1 MIYLY
6 SKIYNNTNK
15 SYIYA
20 GNSVYS
26 VIKDEIKITE
36 QPTLEAA
43 IGYRNVLFTN
53 KAVNWLTETFGEA
66 VDSTELFYTLTG
78 YLFPTDTA
86 SLIEATQIGYK
97 KCRNAKVLIYFDEF
111 EDGNRDEFHNFA
123 LEFLKYNNKE
133 NIFIYSE
140 LRESEELQNKLKD
153 ILAMEKDLSLEV
165 LNHSL
170 NMNIGEIDTIGI
182 KSSVP
187 FKIEISKD
195 NQVLPYPNDYLTIT
209 PQMDSYPST
218 TQEVQFEGLK
228 EGLVNVKISAKN
240 AFMEKSVDWDLFIA
254 DPNNVQQGGYTKSEV
269 DTKLQELET
278 KITSLIDT
286 KLEELEIRLQE
297 GIDRDEIKI
306 EQLIASI
313 DNLKARV
320 KKLEGGV
327 AP

>member
-6 SKIYNNTNK
+6 SKIYKNTNK
-15 SYIYA
+15 DYIYA

-53 KAVNWLTETFGEA
+53 EAVNWLTDTFGEA
-66 VDSTELFYTLTG
+66 VDSTELFYSLTG

-86 SLIEATQIGYK
+86 SLMQATQIGYK
-97 KCRNAKVLIYFDEF
+97 KCSEAKVLIYFDKF
-111 EDGNRDEFHNFA
+111 DDSDRSEFHKFA
-123 LEFLKYNNKE
+123 LEFLKHNNKE

-140 LRESEELQNKLKD
+140 IKESEELQNKLKD
-153 ILAMEKDLSLEV
+153 ILAMEKELSLDV
-165 LNHSL
+165 LNRSL
-170 NMNIGEIDTIGI
+170 NMDIGETDTIGI
-182 KSSVP
+182 KSSVS

-195 NQVLPYPNDYLTIT
+195 NQVLPYPNDYISIT
-209 PQMDSYPST
+209 PHLDSYPSAT
-218 TQEVQFEGLK
+218 KEVQFEGLK

-240 AFMEKSVDWDLFIA
+240 AFMEKSIDWDLMIT
-254 DPNNVQQGGYTKSEV
+254 DPNNIQQGGYTKSEV

-278 KITSLIDT
+278 KLSNLMDT
-286 KLEELEIRLQE
+286 KLEELEINLQTE
-297 GIDRDEIKI
+297 IDATEIKI

-313 DNLKARV
+313 DNLKERV
-320 KKLEGGV
+320 KKLENGV

>member
-6 SKIYNNTNK
+6 SKIYRNTNK
-15 SYIYA
+15 DYIYA
-20 GNSVYS
+20 GNSIYS

-53 KAVNWLTETFGEA
+53 EAVNWLTDTFGEA
-66 VDSTELFYTLTG
+66 VDSTELFYSLTG

-86 SLIEATQIGYK
+86 ALMQATMIGYK
-97 KCRNAKVLIYFDEF
+97 KCRAAKVLIYFDMF
-111 EDGNRDEFHNFA
+111 EDNDKTEFINFTK
-123 LEFLKYNNKE
+123 EFLSENSKD

-140 LRESEELQNKLKD
+140 LEASEELQNRLKS
-153 ILAMEKDLSLEV
+153 ILAMEKDISLEV

-170 NMNIGEIDTIGI
+170 NMNVGEIDTIGI
-182 KSSVP
+182 KSSVD

-195 NQVLPYPNDYLTIT
+195 DQVLPYPNDYLSIT
-209 PQMDSYPST
+209 PHLDTYPLT
-218 TQEVQFEGLK
+218 TQEVQFEGLR

-240 AFMEKSVDWDLFIA
+240 AFMEKSIDWDLFIA

-278 KITSLIDT
+278 KLSNLMDT
-286 KLEELEIRLQE
+286 KLEELEIKLQTE
-297 GIDRDEIKI
+297 IDAAEIKI

-313 DNLKARV
+313 DNLKERV
-320 KKLEGGV
+320 KQLENG
-327 AP
+327 ATP